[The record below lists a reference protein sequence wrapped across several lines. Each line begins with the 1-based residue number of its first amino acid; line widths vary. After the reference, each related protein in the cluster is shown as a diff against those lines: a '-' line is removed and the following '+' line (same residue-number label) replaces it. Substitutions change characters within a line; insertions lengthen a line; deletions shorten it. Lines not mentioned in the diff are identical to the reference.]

1 MTGNDLVKARRA
13 RRFAVLAVLRRRGAH
28 VDYPSR
34 YANHKLRLAKVA
46 AYKAAK
52 RCA

>member
-28 VDYPSR
+28 VDYPYR
-34 YANHKLRLAKVA
+34 YAGHKALLAEVA
-46 AYKAAK
+46 AYKAAR
-52 RCA
+52 RCG